1 MDYMYTGN
9 MIIVDLENREVQER
23 SLDDEII
30 DRLLGGA
37 AINNTL
43 YREFQDKDPVII
55 GTGLFTSSMIPCSS
69 MSVMTA
75 RSPINGKVMHA
86 PIVNFMGAEL
96 KLAGFDFIVIH
107 GRSDEP
113 AYLWLHDEIADI
125 VPAKDIWGKDTW
137 KTVDYIRDEQGEE
150 RIQVVSIGQA
160 GENKGTI
167 AQFIVNYWSEGDKV
181 GFGARLGEMQLK
193 AIGTRGMGELEVADT
208 ESFFDLCVAAI
219 EDARKRLGGDRG
231 IRSLIP
237 SYASLKNF
245 DEIKHRDSA
254 CFGCPWPCRTFVKYN
269 EPASVL
275 KEGVEEPGVLIVDA
289 PGYLAFLNAGFDAI
303 ESARLLELA
312 SRFGIEP
319 INAATLIHG
328 QKFEN
333 AKESLVNIASRKSDA
348 SSIISVEGACRS
360 DVFSPFAPNGGDEIT
375 IALAYILGICPRY
388 AAKIGIDIE
397 RVSEFIKVCADLDMD
412 PSNLKALAKSLFT

>member
-193 AIGTRGMGELEVADT
+193 AIGTRGMGELEVAET

-275 KEGVEEPGVLIVDA
+275 KEGIEEPGVLIVDA

>member
-9 MIIVDLENREVQER
+9 MIIVDLEKGEVHER
-23 SLDDEII
+23 SLDDDIVI
-30 DRLLGGA
+30 RFLGGA
-37 AINNTL
+37 TVNNTL
-43 YREFQDKDPVII
+43 YQEFQDKDPVII

-69 MSVMTA
+69 MSIMTA
-75 RSPINGKVMHA
+75 RSPITGKVMHA

-96 KLAGFDFIVIH
+96 KLAGFDFIVIY
-107 GRSDEP
+107 GRSDDP

-125 VPAKDIWGKDTW
+125 LPAKEIWGKDTW
-137 KTVDYIRDEQGEE
+137 KTVDYIRDEQGED

-193 AIGTRGMGELEVADT
+193 AIGTRGMGELEVADA
-208 ESFFDLCVAAI
+208 EPFFDLCVAAI
-219 EDARKRLGGDRG
+219 EDARKRVDGAQG

-237 SYASLKNF
+237 PSASLKNF

-303 ESARLLELA
+303 ESARLLELS
-312 SRFGIEP
+312 SRLGIEP
-319 INAATLIHG
+319 INASNLIQG
-328 QKFEN
+328 QEFEN
-333 AKESLVNIASRKSDA
+333 ARKSLVNLASQKSDV
-348 SSIISVEGACRS
+348 SSVVSVEGAYRP
-360 DVFSPFAPNGGDEIT
+360 DVFSPFAPNGGDET
-375 IALAYILGICPRY
+375 AIALAYILGICPRY
-388 AAKIGIDIE
+388 AARLGIDVE
-397 RVSEFIKVCADLDMD
+397 RVSEFIKVCIDLDME
-412 PSNLKALAKSLFT
+412 PSSLKSLARTIFT